1 MLSKKL
7 LGGLNAQINL
17 ELASAYTYLS
27 MSAWFEAQNLPG
39 MAAWMRKQAGEELGH
54 AMKIFDFVNDRDA
67 AVTLGAVAAPP
78 VTFKGIKEVWAR
90 ALAHEEKVSASINRL
105 YTQATAEKDYAAA
118 AMLQWFVTEQVEE
131 EKTAR
136 QILEEVEKIGEHSTA
151 IYFQDRHLGKRAE
164 KKD

>member
-7 LGGLNAQINL
+7 LDGLNAQINL

-39 MAAWMRKQAGEELGH
+39 MAAWMRKQAGEEVAH

-67 AVTLGAVAAPP
+67 AVALGAVAAPP
-78 VTFKGIKEVWAR
+78 VSFKSIKDVWAR
-90 ALAHEEKVSASINRL
+90 ALAHEEKVSASINGL
-105 YTQATAEKDYAAA
+105 YAQATAEKDYAAA

-131 EKTAR
+131 EKSAR
-136 QILEEVEKIGEHSTA
+136 QILEEVNKIGEHSTA
-151 IYFQDRHLGKRAE
+151 IYFQDRHLGKKAE
-164 KKD
+164 KKE